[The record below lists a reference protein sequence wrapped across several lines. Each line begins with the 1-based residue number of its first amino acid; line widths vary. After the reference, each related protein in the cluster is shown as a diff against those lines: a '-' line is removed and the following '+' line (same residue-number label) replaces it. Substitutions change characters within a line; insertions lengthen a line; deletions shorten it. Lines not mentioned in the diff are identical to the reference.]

1 MEDYFTVYI
10 KDDCPWCE
18 KALTL
23 LSKNDEPTMV
33 VNITALTEEHRNS
46 IKEFVGWP
54 TFPMVLYHEPDVPP
68 RLLGGCT
75 ELFAFADEEIPNE
88 DGHGEV

>member
-1 MEDYFTVYI
+1 MEDYFTVYV
-10 KDDCPWCE
+10 KDGCPWCV
-18 KALTL
+18 KALGL
-23 LSKNDEPTMV
+23 LRTNEEPTMV
-33 VNITALTEEHRNS
+33 VNVTQLTKEHIEN

-75 ELFAFADEEIPNE
+75 ELFGFADEEVPGE
-88 DGHGEV
+88 DDHGEV